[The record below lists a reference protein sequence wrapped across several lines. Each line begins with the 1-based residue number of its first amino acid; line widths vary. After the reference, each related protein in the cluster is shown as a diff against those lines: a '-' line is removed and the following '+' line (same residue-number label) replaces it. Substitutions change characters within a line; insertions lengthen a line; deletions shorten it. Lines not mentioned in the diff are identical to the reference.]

1 MLDPA
6 ELLVDLISED
16 LAEKAH
22 ISILARVLL
31 NSVDNRPG
39 PLNNQLLQPV
49 ALIKI
54 GVHELFHGFTGL
66 FGLGRFL
73 VMPLFLQVDVPY
85 QVPQLLQS
93 QLPGLKVRGH
103 LRRRNLIAHRLVY
116 IFLLLNERLFGGNVI
131 QGQVRLVL
139 ILAQG

>member
-6 ELLVDLISED
+6 KLLVDLISED

-31 NSVDNRPG
+31 NSVDDRPG
-39 PLNNQLLQPV
+39 PLNNQLLQTV

-54 GVHELFHGFTGL
+54 GVHELLHGLTGL

-73 VMPLFLQVDVPY
+73 VMPLFLQVDISY

-93 QLPGLKVRGH
+93 QLPGLKVGRH

-116 IFLLLNERLFGGNVI
+116 IFLLLSERLFGGDVI